1 MEERFIEIRF
11 CYWIKKVMVEFRYS
25 YHILDVIDAYCLLGD
40 VDSTL
45 IKQLMQQV
53 KKNAGPITT
62 NKEETCYIARKLDYS
77 FREIQSLTGISLG
90 SQSRI
95 QEMLKNYSE
104 FDILKPCIATD
115 YHEAVRRFMR
125 VVDIMKGV

>member
-40 VDSTL
+40 IDSTL
-45 IKQLMQQV
+45 IKQLMQQI

-62 NKEETCYIARKLDYS
+62 NKEETCYIARQLGYS
-77 FREIQSLTGISLG
+77 YRTVQAMTDISLAG
-90 SQSRI
+90 QGRVN
-95 QEMLKNYSE
+95 ETLRAHSE
-104 FDILKPCIATD
+104 FDITKPCLNEE
-115 YHEAVRRFMR
+115 YHEAVRKFMR
-125 VVDIMKGV
+125 IVDLLKGV

>member
-11 CYWIKKVMVEFRYS
+11 CYWIKKIMVEFRYS

-40 VDSTL
+40 IDSTL

-53 KKNAGPITT
+53 KRNAGPITT
-62 NKEETCYIARKLDYS
+62 SKEETFYVARQLDYS
-77 FREIQSLTGISLG
+77 YRTIQTLTGISLAG
-90 SQSRI
+90 LYRLH
-95 QEMLKNYSE
+95 EMLKHYNAEDY
-104 FDILKPCIATD
+104 IKPCIAVD
-115 YHEAVRRFMR
+115 YHEAVRKFMR